1 MINKR
6 LGNVT
11 SEAEVGLT
19 EKCTALTVLW
29 RPILSQ
35 RRFSKKKFSSH
46 NSHLTQAEAKDIGRI
61 WSRNIVPDNAAK
73 PESSLSLLR
82 MYEIRVVG

>member
-1 MINKR
+1 MHSAHSALASNF
-6 LGNVT
+6 VPT
-11 SEAEVGLT
+11 SFL
-19 EKCTALTVLW
+19 
-29 RPILSQ
+29 
-35 RRFSKKKFSSH
+35 KKKFSSH
-46 NSHLTQAEAKDIGRI
+46 NSHLTQAEVKEHIGRI